1 MGKRY
6 AWLGIW
12 KNTTTD
18 REGEEI
24 KKTTTLQYLIQLLG
38 NKFANLEEILSTYY
52 TLPKLTQDKVE
63 NSHRVIDTEAWK
75 GV

>member
-6 AWLGIW
+6 AWLGIR

-18 REGEEI
+18 REEI

-38 NKFANLEEILSTYY
+38 NKFENLEEILSTYY

-63 NSHRVIDTEAWK
+63 NSHRVMDTEAWR